1 MVEEKER
8 VHEKKMVEPN
18 NSKLKDSEEKVTT
31 NDSTLLTT
39 IGTTMIRI
47 GIIISFPIS
56 IFYNF
61 YLMNLTIVES
71 NIAILQVFLLIS
83 IIVLNI
89 GILIIIYGLEK
100 SKNLDIPSITV
111 FIKNVKVYVILS
123 LILANR
129 TLSLIPIT
137 VLAPFSLLFPLDP
150 QGIGYSPFQA
160 FIFPFILRSDYD
172 LLAIIEQYLSNGYMY
187 IFKLL
192 GLSLVIFTLFLLMFQ
207 LRGLIREKNNL
218 QVNNSPRKFWFEL
231 SFRLILIL
239 LLAYETISP
248 MWDNLLPNV
257 LFSLS
262 NYQVI
267 ISFIDT
273 TITPPITLLCLI
285 FLILGSFRHSYF
297 VINK

>member
-1 MVEEKER
+1 
-8 VHEKKMVEPN
+8 
-18 NSKLKDSEEKVTT
+18 
-31 NDSTLLTT
+31 
-39 IGTTMIRI
+39 MIRI

-56 IFYNF
+56 IFSNF

-137 VLAPFSLLFPLDP
+137 VLAPSITVLAPP
-150 QGIGYSPFQA
+150 RGIGYSPFQA
-160 FIFPFILRSDYD
+160 FVFPFILRSDYD